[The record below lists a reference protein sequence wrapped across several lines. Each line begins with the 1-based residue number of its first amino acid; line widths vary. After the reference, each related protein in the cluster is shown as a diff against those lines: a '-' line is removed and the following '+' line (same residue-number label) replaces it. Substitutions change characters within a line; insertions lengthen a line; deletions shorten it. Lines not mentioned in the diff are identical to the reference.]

1 MISIDIHEQD
11 LKMK

>member
-11 LKMK
+11 LNM

>member
-11 LKMK
+11 LKM